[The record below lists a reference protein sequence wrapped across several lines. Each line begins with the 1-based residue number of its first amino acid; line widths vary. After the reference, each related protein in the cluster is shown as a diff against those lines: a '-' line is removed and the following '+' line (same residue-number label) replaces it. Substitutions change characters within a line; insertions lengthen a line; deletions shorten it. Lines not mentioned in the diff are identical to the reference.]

1 MNRRQF
7 LTLGAVA
14 SGTFAVRSTPGRG
27 TTIVATLPVDL
38 ASASRELS
46 VHDAI

>member
-14 SGTFAVRSTPGRG
+14 SGTFAVGGPLPDGQPALHGPAGGLRG
-27 TTIVATLPVDL
+27 LE
-38 ASASRELS
+38 SARRGK
-46 VHDAI
+46 I

>member
-14 SGTFAVRSTPGRG
+14 SGTFAVGGLSRMGSRP
-27 TTIVATLPVDL
+27 VAAA
-38 ASASRELS
+38 ASAPRQNLTRRPGG
-46 VHDAI
+46 A

>member
-14 SGTFAVRSTPGRG
+14 SGTFAVGGLSRRPSTGPRVVFG
-27 TTIVATLPVDL
+27 A
-38 ASASRELS
+38 
-46 VHDAI
+46 

>member
-14 SGTFAVRSTPGRG
+14 SGTFAVGGLSRMGSRPSTGPRVVLG
-27 TTIVATLPVDL
+27 P
-38 ASASRELS
+38 
-46 VHDAI
+46 